1 MKVLFLFWHGLGDN
15 ILATPAIKAYKEQ
28 HPDHYIGWAM
38 LRRFKS
44 AQLWNPYIDEYHWVS
59 DAWNDFTNYETGC
72 ISVTHSALLIKDKFN
87 YDELI
92 VINHKSSNK
101 HKIYRNADEMRVTV
115 TDPKTE
121 FYFQY
126 HQSIPKCDHDFFHG
140 VTGVKAKDVTLADLE
155 RVCGEINPICSIKKY
170 SLINVNINKPL
181 WYWAEW
187 LPRARSIYVADSV
200 YFHIACALGRKPD
213 VAYFARGKAVFD
225 VVKPLHMDVSSS
237 VIYEL

>member
-38 LRRFKS
+38 LRRFQS

-59 DAWNDFTNYETGC
+59 DAWNDFRSYQEGC
-72 ISVTHSALLIKDKFN
+72 KQVIIEAKQIERTDGRYDK
-87 YDELI
+87 LI
-92 VINHKSSNK
+92 VIDHKSSGK
-101 HKIYRNADEMRVTV
+101 HKIYRNADEMGVTV

-126 HQSIPKCDHDFFHG
+126 PKCNHVNDYYFFHG
-140 VTGVKAKDVTLADLE
+140 NTGVKAKDIKLSELLEHLHGFEKTIIKWWSAD
-155 RVCGEINPICSIKKY
+155 
-170 SLINVNINKPL
+170 INKPL
-181 WYWAEW
+181 WYWAER
-187 LPRARSIYVADSV
+187 LMFARKIYVADSV
-200 YFHIACALGRKPD
+200 YFHIACALGIKPTLS
-213 VAYFARGKAVFD
+213 YFARGKPVFD

>member
-59 DAWNDFTNYETGC
+59 DAWNDFRSYEEGC
-72 ISVTHSALLIKDKFN
+72 KQVIIEAKQIERTDRRYDK
-87 YDELI
+87 LI
-92 VINHKSSNK
+92 VIDHKSSSK
-101 HKIYRNADEMRVTV
+101 HKIHRNADEMGVTV
-115 TDPKTE
+115 TAPKTE

-126 HQSIPKCDHDFFHG
+126 PICNHPVKDFNFFHG
-140 VTGVKAKDVTLADLE
+140 KTGVETKDISMSD
-155 RVCGEINPICSIKKY
+155 INNIHGIYGLFMPI
-170 SLINVNINKPL
+170 VDANIDKPL
-181 WYWAEW
+181 WYYAEY
-187 LPRARSIYVADSV
+187 LKNADQIFVADSV
-200 YFHIACALGRKPD
+200 YFHIACALGRKPN
-213 VAYFARGKAVFD
+213 VAYFARGKPVFD

>member
-1 MKVLFLFWHGLGDN
+1 MERKMKVLFLFWHGLGDN

-59 DAWNDFTNYETGC
+59 DAWNDFRSYEEGC
-72 ISVTHSALLIKDKFN
+72 KQVIIEAKQIERTDRSYDK
-87 YDELI
+87 LI
-92 VINHKSSNK
+92 VIDHKSSGK
-101 HKIYRNADEMRVTV
+101 HKIYRNADEMGVTV
-115 TDPKTE
+115 EDLKTE

-126 HQSIPKCDHDFFHG
+126 QTTSFDWLDSDFFHG
-140 VTGVKAKDVTLADLE
+140 QTGVKSKDMLHHDLE
-155 RVCGEINPICSIKKY
+155 RVYGRIIVPMYNA
-170 SLINVNINKPL
+170 NINKPL
-181 WYWAEW
+181 WYWAER
-187 LPRARSIYVADSV
+187 LEVARKIYVADSV

-213 VAYFARGKAVFD
+213 VAYFARGKPVFD